1 VQLESLQLD
10 ADNGVQFEQFFCVEI
25 LLGINILDK
34 SDCLFW
40 DFFLFGIS
48 SDIVLLFD
56 LKRHCRS
63 REVSTS
69 RYDCFSVLCVYVEDG
84 YQVSRDSS
92 ISEPILS
99 KNFWFKNYV

>member
-63 REVSTS
+63 REVKARLAMIAS
-69 RYDCFSVLCVYVEDG
+69 LCCMWKTDT
-84 YQVSRDSS
+84 R
-92 ISEPILS
+92 
-99 KNFWFKNYV
+99 